1 MENFIAIIDTENG
14 TRVEPIIQPDFDS
27 AMDLAHR
34 LGARFGDVENVIL
47 TSFDNFRNEVEL
59 AIDSFGEAV

>member
-1 MENFIAIIDTENG
+1 MLNFIAIIDTENG
-14 TRVEPIIQPDFDS
+14 TRVEPIIQPDADS

-59 AIDSFGEAV
+59 AIDSFGEAM